1 MRRPSLLAI
10 AVLVGVI
17 ATAASAIG
25 IATPSLWGDEIAT
38 LMSATR
44 PDLWAMLG
52 NVDAV
57 HGAYYWFMHGWV
69 SVFGTSPLALR
80 APSAVAVG
88 IAASGVVVWVRQF
101 RPLALAAAAGL
112 VFAILPKV
120 QELGGEARS
129 YAITMAIVAWLLV
142 LGVGVARRNSA
153 WLWAGYAAALAL
165 GTVWFLYLPLVA
177 GAQLVLIAIG
187 HPAARR
193 AIVAA
198 LVAAALAV
206 SPFVAVALSQRRQVS
221 WIAAAGVNGPQQILV
236 EAWFGWWPLAVL
248 GWTLMV
254 IAVVRGVLGSAAAA
268 HPGRFDSAALR
279 STTGSAGSGSPSVP
293 RLRFEGPSRDALTM
307 VAAATSW
314 GPLIVLWALSSVA
327 PVLSPRY
334 LAMCL
339 PSVAVLIALGLARL
353 WQWRR
358 PAAVISAAAVLA
370 LSVPV
375 LVAQRAPTAKHHAD
389 WAQVAALIQA
399 QAAPGDAVLFD
410 ESGEP
415 WFRPRLA
422 LNGYPS
428 AFTQLADVRGL
439 GLTSNDVWDTN
450 VRALGEL
457 SLAGFDRVWLVE
469 RNASADDAS
478 RAVLAEAGFA
488 AGPTSTLPSS
498 QVTEFTR

>member
-1 MRRPSLLAI
+1 MRRLSLRAT
-10 AVLVGVI
+10 AVLVGAV
-17 ATAASAIG
+17 ATAVSAIG
-25 IATPSLWGDEIAT
+25 IASPSLWGDEIAT

-44 PDLWAMLG
+44 PDLWVMLG
-52 NVDAV
+52 HVDAV
-57 HGAYYWFMHGWV
+57 HGAYYWFMHVWV

-80 APSAVAVG
+80 APSAIAVG
-88 IAASGVVVWVRQF
+88 LAAAGVVVWVRQF
-101 RPLALAAAAGL
+101 RPLALAAIAGL

-142 LGVGVARRNSA
+142 LGVVAARRKSV

-177 GAQLVLIAIG
+177 GAQLALIAIG
-187 HPAARR
+187 HPATRR
-193 AIVAA
+193 AIVASI
-198 LVAAALAV
+198 VAAGLAI
-206 SPFVAVALSQRRQVS
+206 SPFVALALSQRGQLE
-221 WIAAAGVNGPQQILV
+221 WIGTAGVNGPEQVLV
-236 EAWFGWWPLAVL
+236 TAWFGWWPLALVA
-248 GWTLMV
+248 WTLML
-254 IAVVRGVLGSAAAA
+254 IAVVWSRGVRPLRVAVLEDKNSA
-268 HPGRFDSAALR
+268 R
-279 STTGSAGSGSPSVP
+279 SPSVP
-293 RLRFEGPSRDALTM
+293 RLRFAPLGNQPRSSSRDALTM

-358 PAAVISAAAVLA
+358 PAAVIAAAAVLA
-370 LSVPV
+370 LSAPV

-439 GLTSNDVWDTN
+439 GLSSNDVWDTN

-457 SLAGFDRVWLVE
+457 NLTGFDRVWLVE
-469 RNASADDAS
+469 RIGSTDNAS

-488 AGPTSTLPSS
+488 AGPTSTQPSS